1 MRTHSVI
8 NYEKQI
14 AVKKSIDFFMADQ
27 YTEIHKLNMRMKN
40 PGETAGPM
48 VGAAPKG
55 RNSQAKEP
63 DLDEAPESH

>member
-1 MRTHSVI
+1 MIS
-8 NYEKQI
+8 YEKRKSR
-14 AVKKSIDFFMADQ
+14 KKPIDFFTADP
-27 YTEIHKLNMRMKN
+27 YTEIHKSNMRMKD